1 MPYVGDSK
9 IRFGARVAIVTGAGR
24 GLGREHALLLAARGA
39 RVVVNDS
46 SEKWAFQTTADI
58 VAAGGQ
64 AVAVV
69 GDVSDSDQ
77 CIDIVQRTV
86 SEFGALHIVL
96 NNAGRGGPTGLFE
109 DTTDEQVD
117 MIIGTHLVGSF
128 NMCRAAWPLMK
139 EQHFGRVL
147 LTSSGAGLGGLA
159 SSAYSMAKAGLF
171 GLTRSLALEGADHN
185 IKVNALLPIGYTR
198 SAALNPQEDTR
209 RWMEQHFPPA
219 VVSPVAC
226 WLVHDDVPCT
236 GELVNTG
243 AGRVSLFATIGVPG
257 YSKGLDLSVEDVRDH
272 WDQVVSLENY
282 KVMKQSRDDLS
293 FYSGDAEFPN

>member
-1 MPYVGDSK
+1 MGNSN
-9 IRFGARVAIVTGAGR
+9 IRFDARVAIVTGAGR

-46 SEKWAFQTTADI
+46 SEKWAQQTTADI

-109 DTTDEQVD
+109 DTTNEQVS
-117 MIIGTHLVGSF
+117 MIINTHLLGSF
-128 NMCRAAWPLMK
+128 HMCHAAWPLLK
-139 EQHFGRVL
+139 EQRFGRIL
-147 LTSSGAGLGGLA
+147 FTSSGAGFGALM

-209 RWMEQHFPPA
+209 RWMQQHFPPA

-243 AGRVSLFATIGVPG
+243 AGRVSIFATVGVPG
-257 YSKGLDLSVEDVRDH
+257 YTNGLNLCIEDVRDH
-272 WDQVVSLENY
+272 WQQVVCIDDY

-293 FYSGDAEFPN
+293 FYSGDARFPN